1 MDITLATPQD
11 AEIISALNAE
21 VQKVHADALPH
32 LFKPPSQETFPAS
45 LVRQSLADP
54 NTYIFIAYSNGTPVG
69 YIYTQIIRRAE
80 TSLRHALDRLYIHQ
94 ISVNQAYQRHGVGQE
109 LLQTVV
115 RLAREHGISSIAL
128 DVWSFNTQ
136 AQAFFVSQGF
146 TVYNE
151 NMWLHLNGQE

>member
-1 MDITLATPQD
+1 MDIRLATTQD

-32 LFKPPSQETFPAS
+32 LFKPPSQETFPSS
-45 LVRQSLADP
+45 LVRQLLADP
-54 NTYIFIAYSNGTPVG
+54 TTYIFIADSNGTPVG

-80 TSLRHALDRLYIHQ
+80 SHLRYALDRIYIHQ
-94 ISVNQAYQRHGVGQE
+94 ISVDQAYQRHGVGQE

-115 RLAREHGISSIAL
+115 GLAKEHGISSIAL

-136 AQAFFVSQGF
+136 ARAFFASQGF
-146 TVYNE
+146 NVYNE
-151 NMWLHLNGQE
+151 NMWLHLNEQE